1 MVKTMMH
8 KGCLVPL
15 YGLVFLASGFN
26 WTHAQT
32 TSQNTENLSSEKVPQ
47 TDVNSSSFLTLQM
60 DITFNNT
67 ITFHMIESALQSRF
81 PLTTE
86 NNTLT
91 FLSAELITEC
101 TIYPQELNCSCG
113 SMYRFPPNVC
123 SLYGCGSPL
132 NSPCTCASASN
143 TNITMLDC
151 EPMVP
156 TTMAPTLTTHF
167 STSTMAP
174 TLTTY
179 LSTMTATQT
188 SSTTMT
194 TPKAS
199 TIPTTTSTATT
210 TQSTDTQ
217 SSSATTTTPATPKTS
232 TIPTTTSTATTTQ
245 STVAAQI
252 HLNLNMI
259 FIPQYENHSS
269 SQYKELSTR
278 LEKHI
283 SKTYER
289 IKGFQRIKITRFSKG
304 SVVTSYDV
312 IGTTEM
318 SIEEITRSTSGV
330 ETNLAKAN
338 ISVNNVRMK
347 KKGIVKSPSSEV
359 VYEVGTKLT
368 FSCFDQPGVNENV
381 SWFKENT
388 SVSTKGNW
396 TIQIASFT
404 DSGPY
409 RCEINSGFMTLFE
422 SVKIVI
428 LERRII
434 MKQLPES
441 LTYLS
446 SGNISCCLSGEHDPT
461 LTFRVT
467 WHSSADTIIKQG
479 IVSNCTSLLVNN
491 AGSIPKSNP
500 ENYTCTFSYRDF
512 TVSGTV
518 KVGFYIKGNM
528 SITPKGAIKESD
540 IVSLTCPLPIANPTM
555 KWTKDDEIITNGL
568 VFILLDDEVPP
579 RLQIEKIKSTHEGN
593 YSCIAKQDGM
603 TYQAKRTLSGIITK
617 PRITKSTSS
626 FTIRCEK
633 PLPDLQCCV
642 ERSSQTT
649 RVTWT
654 QGKVTTTGEIQ
665 NNCSSYKPSV
675 ITRPCPQEET
685 IRCLFSNNAGND
697 QEDIK
702 IYFLNPEDSSC
713 TNTSMGGYE
722 WPKSKAN
729 TTVYLLCPTGM
740 EGNVSRSCDIKGNWL
755 KDITA
760 QCTRREFLELLE
772 NVNLLKDGIG
782 DVEEKVPE
790 LFSKMKNLTA
800 SNLYIGDLETSS
812 ETLNIITDISKQK
825 DITISNETM
834 KNFMNVAS
842 NLLDV
847 NLTDSWQNINDKN
860 GEWDSTNILKS
871 VEDLS
876 GLFEPTDNT
885 FEIIETNVQLK
896 GTRYNGSKNDFQKS
910 FPNTIIFIPFK
921 SIFDQIITVT
931 SIYLPT
937 MSEILPKRFPNSS
950 KDYSVGS
957 AVLSTVIT
965 HHDNSSNDNSD
976 MEISMNFTILNNSN
990 PYDSLCTFWNYS
1002 ANGEWSSTGCNE
1014 TVEGNQTMCTCNH
1027 LTSFSVLISPKTVT
1041 SLGLEIITYVG
1052 VGISIG
1058 ALVVALIIEIL
1069 IWRFF
1074 QKDQI
1079 SKIRH
1084 IILVNICLTLLFA
1097 DIWFLMAVSPLAKE
1111 SFCIALTF
1119 LMHFFYMGL
1128 FFWML
1133 CEGCF
1138 LFYKVAFPFHFATS
1152 TIIARYLFILGYVCP
1167 TIITVTTI
1175 AVTQPRNIYR
1185 REETCWLNWDQSRAL
1200 LAFIVP
1206 AFIIVGI
1213 NFIFLMV
1220 VVYKICAQGRMAVST
1235 TNDDIVKLQRIMRS
1249 LAIKMP
1255 VLGTTWGIGIFAFAP
1270 GAAQNEGLH
1279 YTFAILNA
1287 FQGLLILILD
1297 YLLDAT
1303 VRHYL
1308 KRVVCGYSWRD
1319 LSSSLNP
1326 QSSDQKTNTTSK
1338 GKSEERI

>member
-1 MVKTMMH
+1 
-8 KGCLVPL
+8 
-15 YGLVFLASGFN
+15 
-26 WTHAQT
+26 
-32 TSQNTENLSSEKVPQ
+32 
-47 TDVNSSSFLTLQM
+47 
-60 DITFNNT
+60 
-67 ITFHMIESALQSRF
+67 
-81 PLTTE
+81 
-86 NNTLT
+86 
-91 FLSAELITEC
+91 
-101 TIYPQELNCSCG
+101 
-113 SMYRFPPNVC
+113 
-123 SLYGCGSPL
+123 
-132 NSPCTCASASN
+132 
-143 TNITMLDC
+143 
-151 EPMVP
+151 
-156 TTMAPTLTTHF
+156 
-167 STSTMAP
+167 
-174 TLTTY
+174 
-179 LSTMTATQT
+179 
-188 SSTTMT
+188 MT
-194 TPKAS
+194 TP
-199 TIPTTTSTATT
+199 
-210 TQSTDTQ
+210 
-217 SSSATTTTPATPKTS
+217 TS
-232 TIPTTTSTATTTQ
+232 TILTTTATVKLTQ
-245 STVAAQI
+245 SAVAVQI
-252 HLNLNMI
+252 QLHLNMTFN
-259 FIPQYENHSS
+259 PQYENHSS

-278 LEKHI
+278 LEKHL

-289 IKGFQRIKITRFSKG
+289 IKGFQRIRITGFSKG

-330 ETNLAKAN
+330 VSNLAKAN

-388 SVSTKGNW
+388 SASPKGNW

-409 RCEINSGFMTLFE
+409 RCEINSAFMTLFE
-422 SVKIVI
+422 SVEIVI
-428 LERRII
+428 LERRITI
-434 MKQLPES
+434 KQLPES

-555 KWTKDDEIITNGL
+555 KWTKDDEIITNGS

-579 RLQIEKIKSTHEGN
+579 RLEIEKIKSTHEGN
-593 YSCIAKQDGM
+593 YSCIAEQDGM

-617 PRITKSTSS
+617 PRITKPTSS

-633 PLPDLQCCV
+633 PLPPLQCCI

-649 RVTWT
+649 TVTWT
-654 QGKVTTTGEIQ
+654 QGKVKTTGKIKKD
-665 NNCSSYKPSV
+665 CSSYKPS
-675 ITRPCPQEET
+675 ITRPCPQDET
-685 IRCLFSNNAGND
+685 INCFFRNDAGND

-702 IYFLNPEDSSC
+702 IYILNPEVDRAC
-713 TNTSMGGYE
+713 ENTSRGGFI
-722 WPKSKAN
+722 WPETKAGSSASQP
-729 TTVYLLCPTGM
+729 CPTDM
-740 EGNVSRSCDIKGNWL
+740 EGDVSQWCDTKGDWS
-755 KDITA
+755 KEIIEH
-760 QCTRREFLELLE
+760 CTRKEFLDLLE

-782 DVEEKVPE
+782 DVEKKVPE

-825 DITISNETM
+825 GITISNETM

-842 NLLDV
+842 NLLDG
-847 NLTDSWQNINDKN
+847 NLTDSWQKINDKN

-896 GTRYNGSKNDFQKS
+896 GNRYNGSKNDFQKS

-950 KDYSVGS
+950 KNYSVGS

-990 PYDSLCTFWNYS
+990 PYDSLCTFWDYS

-1074 QKDQI
+1074 QKNQI

-1119 LMHFFYMGL
+1119 LMHFFYMCL

-1138 LFYKVAFPFHFATS
+1138 LFYKVVFPFHVATS
-1152 TIIARYLFILGYVCP
+1152 TRIKTALFILGYACP
-1167 TIITVTTI
+1167 TIITVITI

-1185 REETCWLNWDQSRAL
+1185 REETCFLNWDQSRAQ
-1200 LAFIVP
+1200 LAFVVP

-1213 NFIFLMV
+1213 NFIFLVV
-1220 VVYKICAQGRMAVST
+1220 VVYKICTQGRMGVVG

-1287 FQGLLILILD
+1287 FQGLLIFIVD
-1297 YLLDAT
+1297 YLVNAT
-1303 VRHYL
+1303 VSL
-1308 KRVVCGYSWRD
+1308 PQIE
-1319 LSSSLNP
+1319 SSV
-1326 QSSDQKTNTTSK
+1326 
-1338 GKSEERI
+1338 IFI